1 MQHILTTLH
10 KADPHRV
17 ARAAAGL
24 ADGSILVNVIHQ
36 DETEARALVPHQQA
50 GMLGGETEP
59 AAL

>member
-36 DETEARALVPHQQA
+36 YVSLLRRLRMAVW
-50 GMLGGETEP
+50 M
-59 AAL
+59 